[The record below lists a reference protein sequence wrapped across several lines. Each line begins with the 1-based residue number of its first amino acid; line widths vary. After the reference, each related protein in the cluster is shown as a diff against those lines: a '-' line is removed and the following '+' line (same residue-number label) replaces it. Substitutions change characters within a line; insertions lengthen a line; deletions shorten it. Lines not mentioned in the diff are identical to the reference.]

1 MALKRRMRKYIWHNI
16 MLEEGILKRCPYC
29 GRYFRRSEILRHFRM
44 AHTEVYEKV
53 RNEIVDRYDF

>member
-1 MALKRRMRKYIWHNI
+1 

-44 AHTEVYEKV
+44 AHTEIYEKV